1 MILKNPNFQMAVK
14 LWDFILNYVKD
25 ESKKSKSL
33 DTSGNETLRKMLDDS
48 FLMDYFV
55 LDSICS
61 TRKDQREKLTQYAMI
76 MIMEQVE
83 RAMEILLNN
92 GIKVTEEQ
100 LLSLVSIEINNGRS
114 RSELGSTDIK
124 NKFKQEMDEYLKKVQ
139 DL

>member
-1 MILKNPNFQMAVK
+1 
-14 LWDFILNYVKD
+14 
-25 ESKKSKSL
+25 
-33 DTSGNETLRKMLDDS
+33 
-48 FLMDYFV
+48 MDYFV

>member
-1 MILKNPNFQMAVK
+1 MAVK

-83 RAMEILLNN
+83 RAMENI
-92 GIKVTEEQ
+92 IK
-100 LLSLVSIEINNGRS
+100 
-114 RSELGSTDIK
+114 
-124 NKFKQEMDEYLKKVQ
+124 
-139 DL
+139 